1 MAVEAIADQVFGFSL
16 PAWMSDPGWW
26 HEATRAV
33 RLFILQHQTS
43 GLFIV
48 ILLEEIGVPLPA
60 PGDVAITYGGYLTT
74 TGAIPYPLAY
84 VAVVTGA
91 VIGATINLTIARRY
105 GRPFIGRFGRYLGIT
120 DAKLVQ
126 AERLFKRWGPWA
138 IIIGR
143 HIPGLRIVL
152 SALSGI
158 LNVPYRVFIPCV
170 FVSATIWAAIFLE
183 LGRLLGPR
191 ARELF
196 GLFPAHLIPWFL
208 LGLGLLLIGYLGY
221 EHGFKPKAWRGPV
234 EGRD

>member
-1 MAVEAIADQVFGFSL
+1 MDAVADPFLTFSL
-16 PAWMSDPGWW
+16 PTWLADPGWW
-26 HEATRAV
+26 HEATKAV

-48 ILLEEIGVPLPA
+48 ILLEEIGIPLPV

-91 VIGATINLTIARRY
+91 AIGATINLTITRRY
-105 GRPFIGRFGRYLGIT
+105 GRPFIGRFGRYVGIT
-120 DAKLVQ
+120 DEKLAQ
-126 AERLFKRWGPWA
+126 AERIFKRWGPWA
-138 IIIGR
+138 IIVGR
-143 HIPGLRIVL
+143 HIPGMRIVL
-152 SALSGI
+152 SALAGI

-170 FVSATIWAAIFLE
+170 LVSATIWAAIFLE

-208 LGLGLLLIGYLGY
+208 LGLGVLLIGYLGY
-221 EHGFKPKAWRGPV
+221 EHGFKPKAWRHPV
-234 EGRD
+234 EDRQ